1 MDIIADRVSKRFG
14 DNQVLENF
22 SAVIREKQTTCIMG
36 PSGCGKTTLMYMLMG
51 LMAPDSGTI
60 EGVPSRKSAVF
71 QEDRLCEPFSAV
83 ANIRMV
89 CDKST
94 GDDTIQEHLSAIGLG
109 DSLLI
114 PVGKLSGGMR
124 RRVALVRAVLAPGD
138 TLFLDEPFKGLDDK
152 LKESVISYVKT
163 RAKDITIVLV
173 THDED
178 EALAMGGN
186 MIRMERHFTTED
198 PK

>member
-22 SAVIREKQTTCIMG
+22 SAAIREKQTTCIMG

-60 EGVPSRKSAVF
+60 EGVPNRKSAVF

-83 ANIRMV
+83 ANVRMV

-94 GDDTIQEHLSAIGLG
+94 DDDTIQEHLSAIGLG

-138 TLFLDEPFKGLDDK
+138 SLFLDEPFKGLDDK

-163 RAKDITIVLV
+163 RANNKTIVLV

-178 EALAMGGN
+178 EAFAMDGN
-186 MIRMERHFTTED
+186 MIRMERHFTQME
-198 PK
+198 PE